1 MKIRVIEMMNH
12 YYREESIGEG
22 GASALGRFCALGYH
36 DAIDVDLKEENI
48 ENVED
53 IKEEVFGEDGTK
65 AWAWN
70 ASGHVVMSALNGE
83 YAIKNVVCAYCN
95 EETEKEKAFWVKD
108 IRFPFFFFS
117 VIRISEQTKNVH
129 EVMKEENEKKDC
141 MTYYCYEHNEIMAVF
156 KTNSYSKG
164 MERVKELYEI
174 FTPLKIHSIFAV
186 EEYVLSD
193 GNQLKK
199 IIDENVDVRWHV
211 VMKDRE
217 KAKEFFDRLKKDV
230 VHKGAFEIYDTLGSE
245 DLLVEMNGCKLTDLL
260 PLYATGNWLTHVNQE
275 YSSAFYNIETTILV
289 GRKSEEAQDEQ

>member
-12 YYREESIGEG
+12 YYREKPIGEG
-22 GASALGRFCALGYH
+22 GVSELGRFCALGYH

-48 ENVED
+48 ENAED
-53 IKEEVFGEDGTK
+53 IKEGDFGEDGAK
-65 AWAWN
+65 AWN

-83 YAIKNVVCAYCN
+83 YAIKNVVCAYCD

-108 IRFPFFFFS
+108 VRFPFFFFS
-117 VIRISEQTKNVH
+117 VIRISEQTKNVR
-129 EVMKEENEKKDC
+129 EVMKEENKKKDC
-141 MTYYCYEHNEIMAVF
+141 MRYYCYEHNEIMAVF

-193 GNQLKK
+193 GNKLKK

-245 DLLVEMNGCKLTDLL
+245 DLLVEMNGCKLTNLL
-260 PLYATGNWLTHVNQE
+260 PLYATGNRLTHVNQE